1 MQPNCLHDNPALTQS
16 AQSNRIMFV
25 HLAPSQNSLAG
36 MVSVALDFLLE
47 SASGS
52 RGETSVGPFE
62 PAKYFVKPRIN
73 VVLMCG

>member
-1 MQPNCLHDNPALTQS
+1 
-16 AQSNRIMFV
+16 MFV